1 LLQTEGTIKPY
12 DKFNAEQD
20 AEVLR
25 NAMKGL
31 GKLSTLLMIRAIQF
45 KRSTE
50 GVGRELTH
58 NHHSSYVF

>member
-1 LLQTEGTIKPY
+1 MLQTEGTIKPY

-31 GKLSTLLMIRAIQF
+31 GKLSTLLIKSDTNYNVMFSA
-45 KRSTE
+45 K
-50 GVGRELTH
+50 
-58 NHHSSYVF
+58 YMW